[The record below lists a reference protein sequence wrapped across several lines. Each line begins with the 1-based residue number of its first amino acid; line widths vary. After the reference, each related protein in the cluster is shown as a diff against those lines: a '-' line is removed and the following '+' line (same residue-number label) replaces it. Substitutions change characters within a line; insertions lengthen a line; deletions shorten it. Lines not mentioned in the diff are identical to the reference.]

1 MSNLKIK
8 RLDSPLARGTQTAAA
23 PAKQQPTTAPPR
35 RERQP
40 QPAAGE
46 RRPSSAKL
54 AAVAVQD
61 TATEDSSRHVSPVPD
76 DLDGLPDPPL
86 LTEPLELL
94 STRLPVSLRRAISDM
109 TVALRARQGG
119 RASQKALPEQEVL
132 ATLVWLAGSADDPAA
147 VDRLGRSLAA
157 YRARRYAAEARA
169 LRPANH

>member
-8 RLDSPLARGTQTAAA
+8 RLDSPLARGTQTAAP
-23 PAKQQPTTAPPR
+23 PAKQHPTTAPPR

-54 AAVAVQD
+54 AAVAAQD
-61 TATEDSSRHVSPVPD
+61 TAAEDSSRDVSPPD

>member
-8 RLDSPLARGTQTAAA
+8 RLDSPLARGTQTAAP

-61 TATEDSSRHVSPVPD
+61 TAAEDSSRDVSPVPD

-94 STRLPVSLRRAISDM
+94 STRLPISLRRAISDM

-119 RASQKALPEQEVL
+119 RQL
-132 ATLVWLAGSADDPAA
+132 AQRQSSAQCQPAA
-147 VDRLGRSLAA
+147 DHPEGEHQLVAANEVDRET
-157 YRARRYAAEARA
+157 RRRQDARA
-169 LRPANH
+169 DHA